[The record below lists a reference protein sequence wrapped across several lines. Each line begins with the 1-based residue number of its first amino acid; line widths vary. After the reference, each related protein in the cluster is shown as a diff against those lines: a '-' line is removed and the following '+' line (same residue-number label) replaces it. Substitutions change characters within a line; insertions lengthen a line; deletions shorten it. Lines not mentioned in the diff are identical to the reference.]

1 MVKLLRND
9 HTSTLHF
16 TKISKTH
23 NSKFKLQAGV
33 NCLLEWLTREEKDF
47 GVRHWTL
54 RLQHGKRNYSISYKR
69 VAARLNFYVE
79 GTENQCYTQ
88 MGRKFPKL
96 LYDSMF
102 VTSYVFIFLNVSY
115 ISNSIS
121 LETLPPKSNFIQT
134 EITHVVSRN
143 IVDLYE

>member
-23 NSKFKLQAGV
+23 NSKQPYAGV

-54 RLQHGKRNYSISYKR
+54 RLQYGKRNYSISYER
-69 VAARLNFYVE
+69 VAARFNFYAE
-79 GTENQCYTQ
+79 GAENQCYGQKVPTITL
-88 MGRKFPKL
+88 RFNVCHLIRTYFLKTFP
-96 LYDSMF
+96 
-102 VTSYVFIFLNVSY
+102 IFRIRY
-115 ISNSIS
+115 
-121 LETLPPKSNFIQT
+121 
-134 EITHVVSRN
+134 H
-143 IVDLYE
+143 